1 MIIYFPV
8 CPQVINCNKSVCTMQ
23 ITDTTG
29 SHQFPAMQRLNISRA
44 HAFILVY
51 SVTSRQSLTE
61 LGPILQNILEVRNGS
76 AEGIPIMLAGNK
88 CDETENREVNRS
100 EGEEQAKKW
109 RCNFTETSA
118 KTNFNVKEL
127 FRSCSRWRRTGT
139 LPWIARTSPRRDPSG
154 WRRSV

>member
-1 MIIYFPV
+1 
-8 CPQVINCNKSVCTMQ
+8 
-23 ITDTTG
+23 
-29 SHQFPAMQRLNISRA
+29 MQRLNISRA

-76 AEGIPIMLAGNK
+76 TEGIPIMLAGNK

-100 EGEEQAKKW
+100 EGEEQARKW

-118 KTNFNVKEL
+118 KTNYNVKEL
-127 FRSCSRWRRTGT
+127 FQELLAMEKNRNIT
-139 LPWIARTSPRRDPSG
+139 LSLDGKDKSQKGPVRLKEKCVVI
-154 WRRSV
+154 